1 MKSSVFNV
9 FVPAKKGYALYN
21 TLHQSVLF
29 CDEELKTALQTNV
42 NTIAPEYVPTLKQ
55 HGILVENTADEYNM
69 YTYNYNST
77 MCNTKEIQFVAVTT
91 YKCNLQ
97 CPYCYEGK
105 GEVYSQDMDMKTAE
119 RIIKSMQNQIFQK
132 KSRYV
137 TLILF
142 GGEPLLN
149 LDVGLYIVNT
159 MKEWCT
165 THQKLLRAFVI
176 TNGTLLPKKVSQLQG
191 VINGIQ
197 LTFDGSKQYHN
208 TTRIYKNGKGTYND
222 VINAME
228 TALDFGMK
236 VSLRI
241 QINKENYADIH
252 NLFDDIAPYIKTK
265 NVSINIA
272 PLSRYSSMCTNYS
285 SHFLKKEEK
294 EAVLP
299 TMLKYTQNI
308 KPVPHYVP
316 CIAYT
321 NNIIFDGSGN
331 VYSCITTVGED
342 TRSGHVTDTGIKWE
356 PELYQFMGR
365 NPLKIP
371 ECKTCAFLPLCG
383 GGCPR
388 TAYLTHGTYNS
399 HVCGGSKSV
408 YKAVVTEYAKRKY
421 PDRF

>member
-29 CDEELKTALQTNV
+29 CDEELKSALQTNV

-55 HGILVENTADEYNM
+55 HGIVVENTKDEYNM
-69 YTYNYNST
+69 YTYRYNST

-119 RIIKSMQNQIFQK
+119 KIITSMQTQISQK

-149 LDVGLYIVNT
+149 LDVGLHIVNT

-165 THQKLLRAFVI
+165 AHEKLLRTFVT
-176 TNGTLLPKKVSQLQG
+176 TNGTLLPKKVSQLRD

-197 LTFDGSKQYHN
+197 LTFDGSKKYHN

-222 VINAME
+222 VITAME
-228 TALDFGMK
+228 TALDYGMK

-252 NLFDDIAPYIKTK
+252 TLFDDIAPYIKK
-265 NVSINIA
+265 NVNINIA

-285 SHFLKKEEK
+285 SHFLEKEEK
-294 EAVLP
+294 ETVLP

-316 CIAYT
+316 CVAYT

-331 VYSCITTVGED
+331 VYTCITTVGED
-342 TRSGHVTDTGIKWE
+342 TKSGYVTDTGIQWE

-388 TAYLTHGTYNS
+388 TAYLTHGDYNNQ
-399 HVCGGSKSV
+399 VCGGSKSV
-408 YKAVVTEYAKRKY
+408 YQAVVTEYVKRKY